1 MWLLGLSLSLAV
13 FGLESGSI
21 GVSSLPQHDGQDDV
35 ELSAVMYPL
44 QHKARRKARMTKART
59 ALIEEHGLKQSA
71 EEVASAVRDAQ
82 QAVAR
87 AAAAVGVES
96 EEPQFPLESGL
107 FNATTFEDRLAK
119 VDSTLTTLASE
130 LHMRS
135 SYDYMVWVGIV
146 ITVLVAVAVV
156 SGLYNQHHPGWEQLD
171 DTQDNKSISGE
182 TVRSR
187 RSEAAGSTLNGHGM
201 AHMTE
206 SAGSVLSASEAQ
218 EYLEAEG
225 SVMGDTV
232 QLPTTS
238 TRPLAAERLARG
250 IARAQTRETS
260 LCPLLVV
267 PAGCECVLIV
277 KAPQLGRAVL
287 NNFTITDTRQNPILD
302 VVFDEGGP
310 IRIKSLIGIVLGSTE
325 VVGPRSC
332 KILGS
337 KGELFGWIR
346 YDEASDRY
354 NVLSDVEN
362 LLLSFDGPVDQFQ
375 VCVHNPENKLVAA
388 TERAVLDYEPSPCF
402 KLRMAPKCD
411 AGLVVTALVAIGRFD
426 AEARPA

>member
-1 MWLLGLSLSLAV
+1 
-13 FGLESGSI
+13 
-21 GVSSLPQHDGQDDV
+21 
-35 ELSAVMYPL
+35 
-44 QHKARRKARMTKART
+44 
-59 ALIEEHGLKQSA
+59 
-71 EEVASAVRDAQ
+71 
-82 QAVAR
+82 
-87 AAAAVGVES
+87 
-96 EEPQFPLESGL
+96 
-107 FNATTFEDRLAK
+107 
-119 VDSTLTTLASE
+119 
-130 LHMRS
+130 MRS
-135 SYDYMVWVGIV
+135 SYDYVVWVGIV

-156 SGLYNQHHPGWEQLD
+156 SGLYKQHHQGWEQLD
-171 DTQDNKSISGE
+171 ETQDNKSISGD

-187 RSEAAGSTLNGHGM
+187 RSEAVASTVNGHGI

-232 QLPTTS
+232 QLPTTAA
-238 TRPLAAERLARG
+238 RPMAAERLARG
-250 IARAQTRETS
+250 IARAQSRETS

-267 PAGCECVLIV
+267 PAGCECVLLV

-287 NNFTITDTRQNPILD
+287 NNSTITDTRQNPILD

-332 KILGS
+332 KIHGS
-337 KGELFGWIR
+337 KGELFGYIR
-346 YDEASDRY
+346 YDEASERY
-354 NVLSDVEN
+354 NVLSEAET

-388 TERAVLDYEPSPCF
+388 TEKAVLDYEPSPCF

-411 AGLVVTALVAIGRFD
+411 AGLVVTALVAIGRFET
-426 AEARPA
+426 EARAA